1 MDVRRT
7 NLRWLVGVLLAA
19 TALPSFGTGMVTCK
33 EIGAVSTGIGWR
45 ARGRFSNDDYGFS
58 VRVPTG
64 VTAWSGV
71 AKEAPF
77 HGFGF
82 RLNSSSR
89 SCIDLELG
97 WRVDSDEPPSLP
109 SGMTPIPMAGA
120 TAGVAEI
127 RGQIHETPF
136 LNRIVYF
143 TSKQGDG
150 FVDGRITLVV
160 PTRDEKRARAIFDAF
175 VRSLTFSRD

>member
-1 MDVRRT
+1 MRRT
-7 NLRWLVGVLLAA
+7 NLCRLATLLLAVVSW
-19 TALPSFGTGMVTCK
+19 PSLGEGMATCK
-33 EIGAVSTGIGWR
+33 DIGAVSTGIGWP

-58 VRVPTG
+58 VRVPAG

-71 AKEAPF
+71 AKGAPF

-82 RLNSSSR
+82 GLGRDR
-89 SCIDLELG
+89 HSCIDLELG

-127 RGQIHETPF
+127 RGQIHGTPY
-136 LNRIVYF
+136 LNRTVYF
-143 TSKQGDG
+143 TSKRGDG
-150 FVDGRITLVV
+150 FVDGHVTLVV
-160 PTRDEKRARAIFDAF
+160 PIRDEKRARAIFDAF
-175 VRSLTFSRD
+175 VRSLVFSQD